1 MQKSDFDD
9 LQGASL
15 PSSWWLI
22 WGSILLFAAFY
33 FWASSFK
40 LDEVTTGQGTIVP
53 SAREQIIQ
61 SLEGGILSELA
72 VREGDIVELGQEL
85 AQLDRTKTESVVEEA
100 QSRLNA
106 AIAKAAR
113 LTAEVNNSKLRFPD
127 EIANN
132 KELIKQ
138 ERHLYHSREKSL
150 SETLSGLEQGID
162 LVEEELAMTM
172 PLVQKGAASNV
183 EVLRLKRQKNELEN
197 KKNEILN
204 QYYVNGREEL
214 TKANEEILAQRS
226 IIRGRADAL
235 TRLTI
240 HSPSKAIV
248 KQIDV
253 TTIGGVI
260 PPGGQLMSL
269 VPIDENILIEVK
281 ISPRDVAFIH
291 PGQKAIVKVTAY
303 DYSIYG
309 GLEGVVTMIS
319 PDTIRDEVRQDQ
331 FFYKVFVKTEVNFLK
346 NKKEEVFPIFP
357 GMTAIVDIKTGSKTV
372 IDYLVKPLNKAKEAM
387 RER

>member
-1 MQKSDFDD
+1 MDKVHLDD
-9 LQGASL
+9 LRGTKL
-15 PSSWWLI
+15 PSSSLVI
-22 WGSILLFAAFY
+22 WGSFLLLASFY
-33 FWASSFK
+33 FWASSFE
-40 LDEVTTGQGTIVP
+40 LDEVTTGQGTIIP
-53 SAREQIIQ
+53 SAREQVIQ
-61 SLEGGILSELA
+61 SLEGGILSELL
-72 VREGDIVELGQEL
+72 VQEGDVVDRGQEL
-85 AQLDRTKTESVVEEA
+85 AQLDTTKTESVVEEA

-106 AIAKAAR
+106 ALAKAAR
-113 LTAEVNNSKLRFPD
+113 LVAEVSHSELLFPT
-127 EIANN
+127 EIADNLD
-132 KELIKQ
+132 LIRQESQLYFSRKQ
-138 ERHLYHSREKSL
+138 SL
-150 SETLSGLEQGID
+150 NQTLEGLEQGIL
-162 LVEEELAMTM
+162 LVEEELAMTK
-172 PLVQKGAASNV
+172 PLVKRGAASQV
-183 EVLRLKRQKNELEN
+183 EILRLKRQKNELEN
-197 KKNEILN
+197 KKNEVLN

-226 IIRGRADAL
+226 IIRGRADSL

-240 HSPSKAIV
+240 HSNTKAIV
-248 KQIDV
+248 KEIDV

-309 GLEGVVTMIS
+309 GLEGIVTIIS
-319 PDTIRDEVRQDQ
+319 PDTIRDEVRQEQ
-331 FFYKVFVKTEVNFLK
+331 LFYKVFVKTNVNYLK

-357 GMTAIVDIKTGSKTV
+357 GMTAVVDIKTGNKTV
-372 IDYLVKPLNKAKEAM
+372 LDYLIKPLNKSKEAL

>member
-1 MQKSDFDD
+1 MQKSNVDNV
-9 LQGASL
+9 QGASL
-15 PSSWWLI
+15 PSSWWII
-22 WGSILLFAAFY
+22 WGCVLLFTAFY

-40 LDEVTTGQGTIVP
+40 LDEVTTGQGTVTP

-61 SLEGGILSELA
+61 SLEGGILSELL
-72 VREGDIVELGQEL
+72 VHEGDIVEQGQEL
-85 AQLDRTKTESVVEEA
+85 AQLDRTKTESVVNEA

-113 LTAEVNNSKLRFPD
+113 LTAEVNNSKLEFPI
-127 EIANN
+127 EIDDN
-132 KELIKQ
+132 KDLIRHEL
-138 ERHLYHSREKSL
+138 RLYHSRLKSL
-150 SETLSGLEQGID
+150 NETLSGLEQGIL

-172 PLVQKGAASNV
+172 PLVEKGAASNV

-197 KKNEILN
+197 KKNEVLN

-226 IIRGRADAL
+226 IIRGREDAL

-240 HSPSKAIV
+240 HSTSKAIV
-248 KQIDV
+248 KEINV

-331 FFYKVFVKTEVNFLK
+331 FFYKVYVKTKTNFLK
-346 NKKEEVFPIFP
+346 NKKEEVFPIFS
-357 GMTAIVDIKTGSKTV
+357 GMTAVVDIKTGDKTV
-372 IDYLVKPLNKAKEAM
+372 LDYLIKPLNKAKEAL